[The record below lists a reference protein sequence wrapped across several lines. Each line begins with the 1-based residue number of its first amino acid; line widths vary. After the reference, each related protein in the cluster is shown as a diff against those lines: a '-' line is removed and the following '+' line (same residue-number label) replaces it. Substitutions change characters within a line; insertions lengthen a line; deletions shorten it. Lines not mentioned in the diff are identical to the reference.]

1 VKSGGGGRGTGFE
14 PSSRRPT
21 WKKVAQRMAPV
32 TAAQSR
38 GRLEAEAQKGRQ
50 PALPWGP
57 NTAPV
62 SDCVHP
68 ENHDASSFRPPLL
81 VIAEDRAAYANH
93 QNEGGARDQCT
104 RRVPS
109 RKRRNK
115 QEKRR
120 EQLGSRVQ
128 PLKQH
133 DTAQIPVHATFASH
147 TNLKIPEPCR
157 PWSLFGPIRHAECA
171 LGSGALWMT
180 MTIKTAGPAPLLRHS
195 SGEYHNGGAGTSK

>member
-1 VKSGGGGRGTGFE
+1 
-14 PSSRRPT
+14 
-21 WKKVAQRMAPV
+21 MAPV

-38 GRLEAEAQKGRQ
+38 GRLEAEAQKGRK
-50 PALPWGP
+50 PAPPWGP

-68 ENHDASSFRPPLL
+68 ENHDASNFRPPLL

-93 QNEGGARDQCT
+93 QNEGGAHDQCT

-120 EQLGSRVQ
+120 EQLGSHVQ

-133 DTAQIPVHATFASH
+133 DTAQLLVHATFVA
-147 TNLKIPEPCR
+147 LKLNISR
-157 PWSLFGPIRHAECA
+157 IGPAFFWTDSTRIRA
-171 LGSGALWMT
+171 LSSGALWMT
-180 MTIKTAGPAPLLRHS
+180 MTIKTAGRAPLLRHS
-195 SGEYHNGGAGTSK
+195 SGEHHDGGAGTSI

>member
-1 VKSGGGGRGTGFE
+1 MTELEKAENVGVQLLSPGSGRGRGTGIE
-14 PSSRRPT
+14 PSPRRPT

-68 ENHDASSFRPPLL
+68 ENHEASSFRPPLL

-93 QNEGGARDQCT
+93 Q
-104 RRVPS
+104 
-109 RKRRNK
+109 KRRP
-115 QEKRR
+115 R
-120 EQLGSRVQ
+120 SM
-128 PLKQH
+128 H
-133 DTAQIPVHATFASH
+133 AQSAEPKATQQ
-147 TNLKIPEPCR
+147 TR
-157 PWSLFGPIRHAECA
+157 
-171 LGSGALWMT
+171 
-180 MTIKTAGPAPLLRHS
+180 KTAGTVR
-195 SGEYHNGGAGTSK
+195 